1 MLRLIEKEGSLRK
14 QSVVSYL
21 ESLIWESGSLGPC
34 RPRPRD
40 HRDAQ
45 KGVLLRP
52 ADGGVGW
59 AAARFFPT
67 KALRRLK
74 PHNNSVPTEEGA
86 KPGLAGLF
94 YLLEE
99 SFFSSQRTKIAQFIM
114 PCLPLLP
121 PTL

>member
-1 MLRLIEKEGSLRK
+1 MHVKAAKFNPSRVTSHIKILIKMTLDRS
-14 QSVVSYL
+14 
-21 ESLIWESGSLGPC
+21 C

-99 SFFSSQRTKIAQFIM
+99 IFFSSQRTKIAQFIM